1 MKENNLR
8 KAKVNELNRIL
19 PMIINT
25 MRKERKILCVKD
37 ELSEKMLEKDQV
49 CQALKKIEEVPEI
62 LQSTSKDMPG
72 YSTLFK
78 KMEKKKKS
86 LEDAIDEYTATIKE
100 ISSEYEFEVDLYR
113 SIAAII
119 ATEGGFLKKEEI
131 QEMFIVA
138 YIYLLLISD
147 ELSLDTLIC
156 DLDDM
161 LERYFLNLLSDK
173 LGGQLAQEVLEKQK
187 RAEDYREEAKTKL
200 LINFALI

>member
-72 YSTLFK
+72 YSTLFE
-78 KMEKKKKS
+78 KMKKKTKS
-86 LEDAIDEYTATIKE
+86 LEDAIDDYPDTIQE

-119 ATEGGFLKKEEI
+119 ATEGGFLKREEI

-156 DLDDM
+156 DLDDI

-187 RAEDYREEAKTKL
+187 RTEDYREEAKTKL

>member
-25 MRKERKILCVKD
+25 MRKERKILFVKD

-72 YSTLFK
+72 YSTLFE
-78 KMEKKKKS
+78 KMKKKKKS
-86 LEDAIDEYTATIKE
+86 LEDAIDEYTDTIKE

-119 ATEGGFLKKEEI
+119 ATEGGFLKREEI
-131 QEMFIVA
+131 QERFIVA
-138 YIYLLLISD
+138 YIYLLLIFD

>member
-25 MRKERKILCVKD
+25 MRKERKILFVKD

-72 YSTLFK
+72 YSTLFE
-78 KMEKKKKS
+78 KMK
-86 LEDAIDEYTATIKE
+86 YTDTIKE

-119 ATEGGFLKKEEI
+119 ATEGGFLKREEI
-131 QEMFIVA
+131 QERFIVA

>member
-119 ATEGGFLKKEEI
+119 ATEGGFLKREEI

-156 DLDDM
+156 DLNDM
-161 LERYFLNLLSDK
+161 RERYFLNLLSDK

>member
-49 CQALKKIEEVPEI
+49 CQALKKIEGVPKI

-72 YSTLFK
+72 YSTLFE

-100 ISSEYEFEVDLYR
+100 ISSEYEFEVDLYL

-119 ATEGGFLKKEEI
+119 ATEGGFLKREEI

>member
-25 MRKERKILCVKD
+25 MRKERKILFVKD

-72 YSTLFK
+72 YSTLFE
-78 KMEKKKKS
+78 KMKKKKKS
-86 LEDAIDEYTATIKE
+86 LEDAIDEYTDTIKE

-119 ATEGGFLKKEEI
+119 ATEGGFLKREEI
-131 QEMFIVA
+131 QERFIVA

-173 LGGQLAQEVLEKQK
+173 LGGQLAHEYCSCGQFLKILILLHIYYEKVP
-187 RAEDYREEAKTKL
+187 
-200 LINFALI
+200 

>member
-72 YSTLFK
+72 YSTLFE
-78 KMEKKKKS
+78 KMKKKKKS
-86 LEDAIDEYTATIKE
+86 LEDAIDEYTDTIKE

-119 ATEGGFLKKEEI
+119 ATEGGFLKREEI
-131 QEMFIVA
+131 QERFIVA